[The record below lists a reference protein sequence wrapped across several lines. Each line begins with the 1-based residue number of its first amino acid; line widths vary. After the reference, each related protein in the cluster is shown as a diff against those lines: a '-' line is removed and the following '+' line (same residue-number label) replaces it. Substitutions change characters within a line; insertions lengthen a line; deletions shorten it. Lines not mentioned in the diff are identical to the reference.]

1 MKLGGGGAE
10 SVGEGMS
17 KGMGRRQI
25 LNSKRFCF
33 VAIEHNRDEYEVGTL
48 FFFLRNEAGWFSP
61 FRKIILL
68 VEWFKKA
75 KKRWCM
81 WVKAACGTL
90 IRAIKGSEKSLET
103 QDGKQEQKH

>member
-48 FFFLRNEAGWFSP
+48 FFFF
-61 FRKIILL
+61 
-68 VEWFKKA
+68 
-75 KKRWCM
+75 
-81 WVKAACGTL
+81 
-90 IRAIKGSEKSLET
+90 
-103 QDGKQEQKH
+103 